1 MKLHRSFFFIGILLV
16 AIAGIILLYPGQA
29 LTASTEEDLAERISV
44 QNAYQQVTSGKAILV
59 CAYGKEECKDIMLDG
74 AITLKALEE
83 KLPELKKDQPIIFY
97 CG

>member
-1 MKLHRSFFFIGILLV
+1 MKLQIGNLFAVMLVIAGMILLC
-16 AIAGIILLYPGQA
+16 PGQA

-44 QNAYQQVTSGKAILV
+44 QEAYQQVKSGKAILI
-59 CAYGKEECKDIMLDG
+59 CAYEEEQACKDIMLDG
-74 AITLKALEE
+74 AITLKAFEE